1 MGGRYSA
8 IVEEKLQKPTWGNRG
23 MPTRGQKFDTLAHL
37 GHTFCFWLFFLGLSE
52 TSKNQVKGTVL
63 DGAKGWEGF
72 TDLFIF

>member
-1 MGGRYSA
+1 
-8 IVEEKLQKPTWGNRG
+8 